1 MLKIGYASL
10 RSPVAMICHGA
21 TCPPGVGLAVLED
34 IEERGDIEA
43 LVGDAGV
50 PSVLSFRSTSPER
63 LLEASRIAARMQ
75 AILEMDLSDRDS
87 IDLIRTC
94 GMLKLIKSA
103 GAATSLRVNPEAVS
117 PKSMP
122 GAIRSLTSAGL
133 DAIHIDLRGYDGS
146 ATSVLR
152 SISDIRGPW
161 IIALSDVKS
170 FEDAKRLLSMGADVI
185 SLKEPADE
193 EFARWLSSALRK
205 LEDITGWYNAP
216 KHICAGGDLRGL
228 AFCCPPVK
236 PCPVHGALKR
246 LGITPEEF
254 VKRKLELARGTP
266 LEKGDGTCFGS
277 LIWCC
282 KITKP
287 CYLRDAAL
295 RRAGLTPKEYMVL
308 KRKVAEGLLR

>member
-10 RSPVAMICHGA
+10 KSPVAMICHGNR
-21 TCPPGVGLAVLED
+21 CPPDIGLAVIESV
-34 IEERGDIEA
+34 EERDDIEA
-43 LVGDAGV
+43 LIRDAGA
-50 PSVLSFRSTSPER
+50 PSVLSFRSASPEG
-63 LLEASRIAARMQ
+63 LLEASGIAARMR
-75 AILEMDLSDRDS
+75 AILEIDLSDRDS

-94 GMLKLIKSA
+94 GLLKLIKST

-117 PKSMP
+117 PKSNS
-122 GAIRSLTSAGL
+122 GVIKSLSSAGL
-133 DAIHIDLRGYDGS
+133 DVIHLDLRGYDGAAAS
-146 ATSVLR
+146 ILR
-152 SISDIRGPW
+152 SVSDARGPG
-161 IIALSDVKS
+161 IIALSEVRS
-170 FEDAKRLLSMGADVI
+170 FEEAKRLLSMGADVI

-193 EFARWLSSALRK
+193 EFVRWLSSALRK
-205 LEDITGWYNAP
+205 FEEITGWYNAP

-236 PCPVHGALKR
+236 PCPVHAALKR

-254 VKRKLELARGTP
+254 VRRKLELARGTP

-295 RRAGLTPKEYMVL
+295 RRAGLTPKEYMIL
-308 KRKVAEGLLR
+308 KRRVAEGLMR

>member
-10 RSPVAMICHGA
+10 KSPVAMICHGNA
-21 TCPPGVGLAVLED
+21 CPPDVGLAVIED
-34 IEERGDIEA
+34 VEERDDIDA
-43 LVGDAGV
+43 LVRDAGV
-50 PSVLSFRSTSPER
+50 PAVLSFRSASSDR
-63 LLEASRIAARMQ
+63 LLEVSRTAARMR
-75 AILEMDLSDRDS
+75 AILEIDLSGGDS
-87 IDLIRTC
+87 VDLIRAC
-94 GMLKLIKSA
+94 GLIKLIKSA
-103 GAATSLRVNPEAVS
+103 GAATSLRISPDVVG
-117 PKSMP
+117 PKSNP
-122 GAIRSLTSAGL
+122 GAIRRLKSAGL
-133 DAIHIDLRGYDGS
+133 DLIHLDLRGCDGS

-152 SISDIRGPW
+152 SVSDARGPG
-161 IIALSDVKS
+161 IMALSEVRS

-205 LEDITGWYNAP
+205 FEDITGWYNAP

-246 LGITPEEF
+246 LGMTPEEF
-254 VKRKLELARGTP
+254 VRRKLELARGTP

-295 RRAGLTPKEYMVL
+295 RRAGLTPKEYMIL
-308 KRKVAEGLLR
+308 KRRVAEGLLR